1 MQQLILLTLAFS
13 AKGPGV
19 ECYSIVLKQIA
30 HFNMFTCEIRHVDHP
45 IPP

>member
-1 MQQLILLTLAFS
+1 MMQQLNPPEPFPQRI
-13 AKGPGV
+13 PGV
-19 ECYSIVLKQIA
+19 DCYSIVLKQIA